1 MPISLT
7 LFENDSILLNNI
19 FNKELL
25 INFLDFWRIDN
36 YPDSNRTKQYIFE
49 NANDNTEQL
58 CENFFLQCRRKEQAY
73 KSRSLVFYI
82 PSACHH
88 RPIFLSLRKLKS
100 SSMYIRDKTIYAD
113 YQIKRK
119 KPEIQIRFEFF
130 HAKRKIRIQN
140 KGWKPCFRLSRNW
153 LYLKVIGKENTSS

>member
-119 KPEIQIRFEFF
+119 NLKYKYDLNFFMQKEKSEFKTKAGSLVF
-130 HAKRKIRIQN
+130 GSHA
-140 KGWKPCFRLSRNW
+140 
-153 LYLKVIGKENTSS
+153 IGCI

>member
-1 MPISLT
+1 MELK
-7 LFENDSILLNNI
+7 ENTVSDCFRLG
-19 FNKELL
+19 
-25 INFLDFWRIDN
+25 
-36 YPDSNRTKQYIFE
+36 
-49 NANDNTEQL
+49 
-58 CENFFLQCRRKEQAY
+58 KEQAY

-119 KPEIQIRFEFF
+119 NLKYKYDLNFFMQKEKSEFKTKAGSLVF
-130 HAKRKIRIQN
+130 GSHA
-140 KGWKPCFRLSRNW
+140 
-153 LYLKVIGKENTSS
+153 IGCI